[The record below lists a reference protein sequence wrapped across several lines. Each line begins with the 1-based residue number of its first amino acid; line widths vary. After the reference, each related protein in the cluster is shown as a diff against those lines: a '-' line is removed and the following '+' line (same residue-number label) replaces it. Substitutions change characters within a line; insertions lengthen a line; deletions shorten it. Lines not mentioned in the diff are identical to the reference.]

1 MTPIAVDFECFYS
14 KKLKYGLKTL
24 IAEEYVR
31 HELFDCYLVSVS
43 DGKNAWAGH
52 PKDLNWSALDGH
64 PLLSH
69 NAYFDRTV
77 YGELLRRK
85 LAPQISYP
93 RWDCTANLTSFLC
106 NRRALQQSV
115 EHLLQVRVSKDYRD
129 VADGKNWPKDYTE
142 DERKQVI
149 AAGMSDATYCWRLWD
164 QFSPKWPELER
175 RLSNITIEQGMRG
188 VQIDTSLLDEYL
200 IASHDMLRA
209 TEKIIPWLAEAEDEG
224 WEEFNV
230 KPTATKCIAEQCRR
244 LGTPCPPV
252 KSKDE
257 EGYEDWETQFSP
269 KHPWILAVGAWRSI
283 NKLYKTFQTVKRRLR
298 SDGTLPFG
306 LKYFGAHTGRWSGEA
321 GINFQNMRKVPIFA
335 NASGLLETNEI
346 KLAGALEYHDE
357 NEKWPDWV
365 RSAIDFRALII
376 PRPGKKMVVS
386 DLSQIEPRV
395 LAWLGGNHA
404 FLDAVRGGMSCY
416 EAFARSNMG
425 YTGGPMSSSSEYYK
439 NIKIQV
445 LGLGYGAGWEKFIK
459 LAMQNGIDLCAQDP
473 ETVEESD
480 PFTGEVKLV
489 SGYGFT
495 SKKIVDGFRAAS
507 RHTVE
512 LWQKLDD
519 AFKRS
524 IGEDFVMSLPS
535 GRKMTYEKV
544 AAAVRIVK
552 DPKTGRP
559 RKKYEFTA
567 SVGGVRKSFYGGKLC
582 ENITQATARDVFGEH
597 LVQMDKNGWTN
608 LFSSHDEGILE
619 VDQSITARDIQDT
632 MSVTPDW
639 IPGLPVAAKANEVQR
654 YLK

>member
-1 MTPIAVDFECFYS
+1 M
-14 KKLKYGLKTL
+14 

-52 PKDLNWSALDGH
+52 PKDLNWKALEGAH
-64 PLLSH
+64 LISH

-85 LAPQISYP
+85 LAPDIHP
-93 RWDCTANLTSFLC
+93 TRWDCTANLTSFLC

-115 EHLLQVRVSKDYRD
+115 EHLFGVKVSKDYRD
-129 VADGKNWPKDYTE
+129 VADGKNWPKDYSETE
-142 DERKQVI
+142 RQQII

-164 QFSPKWPELER
+164 QFSPKWPELEQ
-175 RLSNITIEQGMRG
+175 RLSNLTIEQGMRG
-188 VQIDTSLLDEYL
+188 VQIDTELLDKYL

-209 TEKIIPWLAEAEDEG
+209 TEKIIPWLKEAEDDDT
-224 WEEFNV
+224 WDDFNV

-244 LGTPCPPV
+244 IGIPCPPV

-257 EGYEDWETQFSP
+257 EGYEDWETLHAP

-298 SDGTLPFG
+298 ADGTLPFG

-321 GINFQNMRKVPIFA
+321 GINFQNMRKVPVFA
-335 NASGLLETNEI
+335 NELGLMETNELKI
-346 KLAGALEYHDE
+346 ADTMKFRKKH
-357 NEKWPDWV
+357 KQWPDWV
-365 RSAIDFRALII
+365 RAAIDFRNLIV
-376 PRPGKKMVVS
+376 PRPGKKMIIS

-395 LAWLGGNHA
+395 LAWLGGNTA
-404 FLDAVRGGMSCY
+404 FLDLVRQGVSVY
-416 EAFARSNMG
+416 EAFARSSMG
-425 YTGGPMSSSSEYYK
+425 YTGEKMDKDSSYYT
-439 NIKIQV
+439 NVKIQV

-459 LAMQNGIDLCAQDP
+459 LALQNGVDLCAQDP
-473 ETVEESD
+473 EFIEELD
-480 PFTGEVKLV
+480 PTIGEIRQVA
-489 SGYGFT
+489 GYGAT
-495 SKKIVDGFRAAS
+495 SKKIVENFRAAS
-507 RHTVE
+507 PHITA
-512 LWQKLDD
+512 LWKKLDD

-524 IGEDFVMSLPS
+524 IGEDFVMTLPS

-544 AAAVRIVK
+544 AAAVRITK
-552 DPKTGRP
+552 DPKTGKP
-559 RKKYEFTA
+559 KKKYEFTA
-567 SVGGVRKSFYGGKLC
+567 IVGGRRKTFYGGKLC
-582 ENITQATARDVFGEH
+582 ENITQAAARDVFGTH

-619 VDQSITARDIQDT
+619 VDQSVTARDIEIT
-632 MSVTPDW
+632 MSVTPEW
-639 IPGLPVAAKANEVQR
+639 MPGLPVAAEAKEVSH